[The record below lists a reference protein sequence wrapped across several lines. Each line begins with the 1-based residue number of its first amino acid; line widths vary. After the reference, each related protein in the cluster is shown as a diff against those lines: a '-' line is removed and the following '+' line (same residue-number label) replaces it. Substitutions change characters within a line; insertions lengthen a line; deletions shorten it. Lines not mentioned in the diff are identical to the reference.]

1 MGRLDGRV
9 VATTR
14 AHDPDDALVTRLV
27 AEGARVLRWPT
38 ITTDEP
44 RDPRPLVEAAR
55 SLATYDWIAFT
66 SPRAVAVLAAHAVPP
81 AGRPKVAAVGGAT
94 AAALSERGWPADV
107 VAHGGGARALAD
119 AMNASATMK
128 GARVLFPASSLA
140 RPTLEE
146 ALDTEGAHVD
156 RVEAYHTHPV
166 PPDGARVRAD
176 LALGVDVVTFA
187 SPSAVRALATA
198 LDDDLPTALE
208 GTGVAAIGK
217 TTAAALDD
225 LGVRDVAIGPRAGM
239 DGLVEACIERTNR
252 QPRNA

>member
-1 MGRLDGRV
+1 
-9 VATTR
+9 
-14 AHDPDDALVTRLV
+14 
-27 AEGARVLRWPT
+27 
-38 ITTDEP
+38 
-44 RDPRPLVEAAR
+44 
-55 SLATYDWIAFT
+55 
-66 SPRAVAVLAAHAVPP
+66 
-81 AGRPKVAAVGGAT
+81 
-94 AAALSERGWPADV
+94 
-107 VAHGGGARALAD
+107 
-119 AMNASATMK
+119 
-128 GARVLFPASSLA
+128 
-140 RPTLEE
+140 
-146 ALDTEGAHVD
+146 
-156 RVEAYHTHPV
+156 V